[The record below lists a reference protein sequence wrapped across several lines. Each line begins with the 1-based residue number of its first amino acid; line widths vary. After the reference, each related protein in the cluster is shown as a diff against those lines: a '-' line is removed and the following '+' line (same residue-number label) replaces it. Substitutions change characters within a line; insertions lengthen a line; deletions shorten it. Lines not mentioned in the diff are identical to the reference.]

1 MLQKKVIDFN
11 DLKIN
16 PKTNI
21 PFLSLEAR
29 QKVVVKGDL
38 GDLKVR
44 PQLEVYNKK
53 PMDIYAELKGLRS
66 DLDLYAYH
74 EDIELLASVP
84 YASSTRPGVES
95 EALFTRQA
103 KEKSTI
109 LSIFQNAPHSWL
121 KNDRRFKIV
130 ISSFKTG
137 RNPNLLEP
145 NDPGYLQQ
153 WYLFNG
159 GFVDTANASS
169 AVLNHDIGAPEAWK
183 EHVGSRRVITAVID
197 TGVDLKHP
205 DLIDN
210 LWANKLE
217 LNGKPDVDDDLNGYT
232 DDVYGWSF
240 AQSGSGDE
248 VAAINADWSVLKAPG
263 SRGEPNGAPRFT
275 QEKSGISHGTHVAGI
290 IGASGNNGFGVS
302 GVNWKAN
309 LMALNAATDQNSF
322 PDSLLVEALHYA
334 LDNGAKVINLSLGQ
348 IWKMGSKE
356 LSALRDDEF
365 EDDRL
370 SGFKLSRRMYR
381 KVLDKA
387 SEKDALIVYAV
398 GNEGDGQGDTQNW
411 DQAGHVNHVSSNN
424 PWSLFDGHPNLI
436 SVASVDPDRRLSP
449 YSNFGSSVDIA
460 APGGNSSKS
469 QYFTDPITG
478 RVLSSLV
485 SNYGILST
493 VLPSSY
499 GSELSDYDYVPKA
512 MGEYQKYN
520 GTSMAAPVVSGAA
533 TLIWS
538 KFPDLSAAEV
548 KQSLLESATFNPYL
562 VGYVNDGRD
571 LNLGAA
577 MQFAKGLNAIDS
589 AEASTS

>member
-1 MLQKKVIDFN
+1 MLQKKVIDLA

-16 PKTNI
+16 PKTE
-21 PFLSLEAR
+21 LHLLDLEPG
-29 QKVVVKGDL
+29 QKVVVKGDID
-38 GDLKVR
+38 DLKV
-44 PQLEVYNKK
+44 PPLLEVFNKR
-53 PMDIYAELKGLRS
+53 PMDIYVQLKGLRS

-74 EDIELLASVP
+74 QDIELLAKAP
-84 YASSTRPGVES
+84 YVSSTNAGVDP
-95 EALFTRQA
+95 EALFTRQG
-103 KEKSTI
+103 KGKSTV
-109 LSIFQNAPHSWL
+109 LEVRQNPPHHLL

-130 ISSFKTG
+130 VSGYKTG
-137 RNPNLLEP
+137 MNPHVLEP
-145 NDPGYLQQ
+145 DDPGYLQQ

-183 EHVGSRRVITAVID
+183 EHVGSRRIVTAIID

-205 DLIDN
+205 DLVENI
-210 LWANKLE
+210 WTNKLE

-240 AQSGSGDE
+240 AQSGSGEE
-248 VAAINADWSVLKAPG
+248 VDAINDDWGVLKAPG
-263 SRGEPNGAPRFT
+263 SRGKPNGAPRFT
-275 QEKSGISHGTHVAGI
+275 QEKIGISHGTHVAGI
-290 IGASGNNGFGVS
+290 IGASGNNGLGIS

-309 LMALNAATDQNSF
+309 LMALNAANDQNSF
-322 PDSLLVEALHYA
+322 LDSPLVEALHYA

-348 IWKMGSKE
+348 IWKMGSKK

-365 EDDRL
+365 EDDQL
-370 SGFKLSRRMYR
+370 SGFKLSRRMFR

-398 GNEGDGQGDTQNW
+398 GNDGDAQGDTRNW
-411 DQAGHVNHVSSNN
+411 DQAGDLDSVSSNN

-436 SVASVDPDRRLSP
+436 SVASVDPDRRPSP
-449 YSNFGSSVDIA
+449 YTNFGSSVDIA
-460 APGGNSSKS
+460 APGGNMSKS

-478 RVLSSLV
+478 RILSSSV

-499 GSELSDYDYVPKA
+499 ASELSDYDYAPTA
-512 MGEYQKYN
+512 EGEYQKYH

-548 KQSLLESATFNPYL
+548 KQSLLESATLNPYL

-577 MQFAKGLNAIDS
+577 MQFAKGLNALDS